1 MESLEL
7 DNTII
12 PALQELESDLDALES
27 TESDKLK
34 RVEGTVEL
42 LKTITNQLEAAGQER
57 YLAELP
63 LSRISR
69 ALLRAHTPGSII
81 Q

>member
-1 MESLEL
+1 MDTIPVSRAFES
-7 DNTII
+7 DTD
-12 PALQELESDLDALES
+12 ALGATERDELE
-27 TESDKLK
+27 
-34 RVEGTVEL
+34 RVEKTVEL
-42 LKTITNQLEAAGQER
+42 LKRINGKLEAAGQER

-63 LSRISR
+63 LSWISR